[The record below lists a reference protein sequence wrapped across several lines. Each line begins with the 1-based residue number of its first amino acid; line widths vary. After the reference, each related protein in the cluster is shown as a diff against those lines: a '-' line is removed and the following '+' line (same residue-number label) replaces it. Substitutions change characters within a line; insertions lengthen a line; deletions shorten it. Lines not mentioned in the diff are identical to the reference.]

1 MKHKEAKSQ
10 VLWECPLTLKE
21 VEEGVHQMDSEI
33 WQGEN
38 V

>member
-1 MKHKEAKSQ
+1 MKHKEAKPQ

-21 VEEGVHQMDSEI
+21 VADGVGQMDSEI
-33 WQGEN
+33 GQGGD